1 MLSDIGRDVIFK
13 KMTNIENC
21 SIFAV
26 YQGQVV
32 GGCVF
37 TPHFDLNF
45 IELHFLGVDQ
55 RCQNSVSEYYIK
67 KLQGIGSKF
76 ILELKLYAQRN
87 EIPWIVTYADNN
99 KFDVFFRKQGFGDQ
113 NDHPDFLKS
122 QRVTENIEHYIRAT
136 LSACRVEKHVDYVNI
151 KSLLQTQMNDL
162 IEKIKSMMLFE
173 KIESEAEDG

>member
-1 MLSDIGRDVIFK
+1 LDLTLNTKFFEFSVLFDKMLSDIGRDVIFK

-55 RCQNSVSEYYIK
+55 RCQNSVSEYYIT
-67 KLQGIGSKF
+67 KF
-76 ILELKLYAQRN
+76 
-87 EIPWIVTYADNN
+87 
-99 KFDVFFRKQGFGDQ
+99 
-113 NDHPDFLKS
+113 
-122 QRVTENIEHYIRAT
+122 
-136 LSACRVEKHVDYVNI
+136 
-151 KSLLQTQMNDL
+151 
-162 IEKIKSMMLFE
+162 
-173 KIESEAEDG
+173 